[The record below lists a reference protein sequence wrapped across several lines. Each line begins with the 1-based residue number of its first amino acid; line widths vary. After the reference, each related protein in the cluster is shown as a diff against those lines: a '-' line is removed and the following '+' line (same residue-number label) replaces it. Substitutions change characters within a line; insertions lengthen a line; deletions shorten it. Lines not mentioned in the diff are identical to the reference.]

1 MEYRVC
7 IEFEIKL
14 DFVVY
19 IGTTLDTSRNPS
31 PPSIRPMASPL
42 RTACLA
48 LSVVAFYDAVSA
60 TAAEAARPL
69 RIHPRL
75 LRRHTPPPFTEAPIA
90 PIAPTAAH
98 RTALPPEQTPVQSAL
113 LNRTR
118 VAASAASSAASA
130 DLLAMLSHADFSM
143 TVRMCGG
150 SALADLSPSD
160 LLARIEREL
169 SVVEVAHSF
178 GWLSESSEH
187 VALLRT
193 LPFLPNHWTLP
204 LLPPYSDRDGRL
216 RCWTVSDVLNP
227 GNRSACEDATWDA
240 AKHSLPCKWESA
252 TSQCR
257 ATTFDVEDQ
266 SETETYGL
274 PSFRAEASP
283 AGWSEVCEELREET
297 ITLNPP
303 APVTSSEPTPNPAPS
318 HPPLH
323 PP

>member
-1 MEYRVC
+1 
-7 IEFEIKL
+7 
-14 DFVVY
+14 
-19 IGTTLDTSRNPS
+19 
-31 PPSIRPMASPL
+31 
-42 RTACLA
+42 
-48 LSVVAFYDAVSA
+48 
-60 TAAEAARPL
+60 
-69 RIHPRL
+69 
-75 LRRHTPPPFTEAPIA
+75 
-90 PIAPTAAH
+90 
-98 RTALPPEQTPVQSAL
+98 
-113 LNRTR
+113 
-118 VAASAASSAASA
+118 
-130 DLLAMLSHADFSM
+130 
-143 TVRMCGG
+143 MCGG

-193 LPFLPNHWTLP
+193 LPFLPNQWTLP
-204 LLPPYSDRDGRL
+204 LLPPYDDRDGRL

-283 AGWSEVCEELREET
+283 AGWPEV
-297 ITLNPP
+297 
-303 APVTSSEPTPNPAPS
+303 
-318 HPPLH
+318 
-323 PP
+323 